1 MEIIHLILGKAN
13 PQRMNGVNK
22 VVHQLATKQQLFG
35 EKVAVWGIADNLE
48 INFEERNFE
57 THLFQKMNFPFSF
70 SKELQQAIINKKGKA
85 IFHLHGGWIPVYYS
99 LAKLFFRYNIKFVLT
114 PHGAYNVIA
123 MKKSA
128 TLKKIYFYFFEKKI
142 LQTAQKIHC
151 IGKSEVHGLKRI
163 FDTDKFILLPYG
175 FENNMAIELK
185 TITDENIVF
194 GFIGRLD
201 IYTKGLDTLVKA
213 FKKFHVKEPSSMLWI
228 IGDSKEKNELQNIIS
243 KNLLDNSVIFYGSKF
258 GKEKDELLQKMDVFV
273 HPSRNEGLPLSVIEA
288 SSYGKPCIVTDATN
302 IGYEV
307 VKYNSGKTIYSQS
320 SKKLEA
326 AMSEIFL
333 DYKNH
338 DKFIEM
344 QRNAIKMVKENYNW
358 NELLLKF
365 NTDLYQI

>member
-22 VVHQLATKQQLFG
+22 VVHQLATKQHLYG
-35 EKVAVWGIADNLE
+35 EKVAVWGITDNLE
-48 INFEERNFE
+48 INFDERSFE
-57 THLFQKMNFPFSF
+57 TRLFKKMDFPFSF
-70 SKELQQAIINKKGKA
+70 SKELKRAIIDKKDNA

-99 LAKLFFRYNIKFVLT
+99 LTKLFFRYNIKFVLT

-123 MKKSA
+123 MKKN
-128 TLKKIYFYFFEKKI
+128 TILKKVYFYFFEKRVLHI
-142 LQTAQKIHC
+142 AQKIHC

-163 FDTDKFILLPYG
+163 FNTNKFILLPYG
-175 FENNMAIELK
+175 FENNLPIALK
-185 TITDENIVF
+185 TITDENIIF

-213 FKKFHVKEPSSMLWI
+213 FKKFHAKEPSSMLWI
-228 IGDSKEKNELQNIIS
+228 IGDSKERNTLQRLIS
-243 KNLLDNSVIFYGSKF
+243 RYLLDSSVILYGSKF
-258 GKEKDELLQKMDVFV
+258 GMEKDALLQKMDVFV

-288 SSYGKPCIVTDATN
+288 ASYGKPCIVTDATN

-320 SKKLEA
+320 SKKLEG
-326 AMSEIFL
+326 AMSEIFA
-333 DYKNH
+333 DYINH
-338 DKFIEM
+338 DKFIVM

-358 NELLLKF
+358 DVLLLQF